1 MSGTEKS
8 DTKESLISLLEENEK
23 RVNTLANKLEENSD
37 LFRVLLSFLEENQKR
52 MDGLTKKI
60 DIIEQKQRGPPNE
73 IPKKT
78 DSSPMKIFASRNILV
93 VDDDKKLATS
103 LKLILENEGY
113 IVDLAHNGFSAHI
126 KITRNTYDLV
136 ILDWH
141 LGDLIG
147 DQIAE
152 TIEKRH
158 SETKIIFI
166 TGYSYVLDEFDRKNE
181 IMLKP
186 IEPDHILE
194 TVAKLLSNEQVIRV

>member
-1 MSGTEKS
+1 MSGAEKS
-8 DTKESLISLLEENEK
+8 DTLE
-23 RVNTLANKLEENSD
+23 NKLEENND

-52 MDGLTKKI
+52 MDDLAKKI
-60 DIIEQKQRGPPNE
+60 DIIEQKHIETPIE
-73 IPKKT
+73 ILKKT
-78 DSSPMKIFASRNILV
+78 DPSPMKIHASRNILV
-93 VDDDKKLATS
+93 VDDNKKLATS
-103 LKLILENEGY
+103 FKLLLENAGY
-113 IVDLAHNGFSAHI
+113 VVDTALNGFSAHI
-126 KITRNTYDLV
+126 KVTKNTYDLV

-147 DQIAE
+147 GQIAE

-166 TGYSYVLDEFDRKNE
+166 TGFSYLLDEFDRENE

-186 IEPDHILE
+186 IEPDHLLE